1 MQTKKPKLPVSVENA
16 STQEKRPC
24 SSVDLICLIEKNG
37 KLQTFLEKF
46 SKSEH
51 AKKTTYF
58 QHMALSGL
66 IFSTNKIKSGPL

>member
-51 AKKTTYF
+51 AKKQLTF
-58 QHMALSGL
+58 SIWPSVGL
-66 IFSTNKIKSGPL
+66 FSQQTR